1 MAAFVTTQFNPAI
14 RMPYQQL
21 LTAGKPKKLA
31 RVACIR
37 KLITILN
44 AMIMKGEKWDN
55 SFK

>member
-1 MAAFVTTQFNPAI
+1 MAAFVATQFNPAI
-14 RMPYQQL
+14 RMSYQQL